1 MAGFLL
7 DTDVIIWH
15 LRGREETTEA
25 LKEIQRY
32 GVPSCSALSILE
44 VQLGVKKGE
53 EGKTIRFLEALRVF
67 VVDRSLANH
76 GAQLIR
82 ECRGKGITLDIPDA
96 VIAATCLQ
104 HDLILLT
111 YNTRHYPIKGLR
123 FYPLSP
129 IGS

>member
-32 GVPSCSALSILE
+32 GVPSCSVLSILE
-44 VQLGVKKGE
+44 VQLGIKKGE
-53 EGKTIRFLEALRVF
+53 EGKTLRFLDALKVF
-67 VVDRSLANH
+67 VVDRSIANH
-76 GAQLIR
+76 GARLIR
-82 ECRGKGITLDIPDA
+82 EQRRKGITLDIPDA
-96 VIAATCLQ
+96 VIAATCLE
-104 HDLILLT
+104 HHLILLT
-111 YNTRHYPIKGLR
+111 YNTRHYPIPDLQ

>member
-15 LRGREETTEA
+15 LRGRMETAEA

-32 GVPSCSALSILE
+32 GVPSCSVLSVLE
-44 VQLGVKKGE
+44 VQLGMKKGE
-53 EGKTIRFLEALRVF
+53 EGKTLCFLDALKLF
-67 VVDRSLANH
+67 AVDRSIANH
-76 GAQLIR
+76 GARLIR
-82 ECRGKGITLDIPDA
+82 EQRSKGITLDIPDA
-96 VIAATCLQ
+96 VIAATCLE
-104 HDLILLT
+104 HHLVLLT
-111 YNTRHYPIKGLR
+111 YTTRHYPISGLQ